1 MVDTN
6 SLKSAIAKKGYTQ
19 SEVAQKIGISTQSL
33 NYKLLNKTE
42 FKVDEAYRLC
52 DVLEI
57 PKESMSDIFFAQKID

>member
-6 SLKSAIAKKGYTQ
+6 SLKSAIVKKGYTQ
-19 SEVAQKIGISTQSL
+19 SEVAQKIGISTQSF

-52 DVLEI
+52 AVLDI
-57 PKESMSDIFFAQKID
+57 PKEQMGDIFFAKGID

>member
-19 SEVAQKIGISTQSL
+19 GEVARKIGISTQSL
-33 NYKLLNKTE
+33 NYKILNKTE

-52 DVLEI
+52 VVLEI
-57 PKESMSDIFFAQKID
+57 PKEEMGNIFFSSKID

>member
-6 SLKSAIAKKGYTQ
+6 ALKSAIAKKGYTQ
-19 SEVAQKIGISTQSL
+19 GEVAQKIGISTQSL

-52 DVLEI
+52 DVLDI
-57 PKESMSDIFFAQKID
+57 AKEDMSDIFFAKKVD

>member
-52 DVLEI
+52 NVLDI
-57 PKESMSDIFFAQKID
+57 PKETMGDIFFAQKLD